1 MCPQDMYHK
10 YCQGSSSFIK
20 IGEEAIGV
28 QHERM
33 FQHKRFMRTVKSLK
47 RQLHRDKGKQDNISE
62 QLDVSYFT
70 IFMM

>member
-1 MCPQDMYHK
+1 MYHK

-20 IGEEAIGV
+20 NGEEAIGFH
-28 QHERM
+28 HERM

-47 RQLHRDKGKQDNISE
+47 RQMQRDKGKRDDTSE

-70 IFMM
+70 VFIM